1 MGPFFCL
8 CMQAPSSLSES
19 VIIPLIKENIS
30 LSRLV
35 FNRRSETWTSNQNL
49 ADSICP
55 SRTYLPLHCHSDEI
69 WWNFQRWSSERRWYL
84 PSWSLSSFSSHQVC
98 PHLMLPFPSRYFYD
112 YNTENVYEKHTNLN
126 FESKTSCHANHIT
139 GRTIFVLPGFLL
151 APKVLLCRSSR
162 PNITMPFH
170 SFPYL

>member
-55 SRTYLPLHCHSDEI
+55 SRTYLPLHCHSDEYDGT
-69 WWNFQRWSSERRWYL
+69 FSGEARSEDDISHLGHSRL
-84 PSWSLSSFSSHQVC
+84 SL
-98 PHLMLPFPSRYFYD
+98 L
-112 YNTENVYEKHTNLN
+112 TK
-126 FESKTSCHANHIT
+126 
-139 GRTIFVLPGFLL
+139 FVLIWC
-151 APKVLLCRSSR
+151 CRS
-162 PNITMPFH
+162 PPGTFMITILKMFMRSIQTWILSPKHLAMPIILLDG
-170 SFPYL
+170 PYLSYPVFY